1 MGGYHKKIICNL
13 PARMNASIRTPL
25 HRAYLRLGKTAAA
38 LKALQRARELG
49 AAVAW
54 ELGSAQ
60 GESGLLEEAAATLR
74 GAMVVGEEG
83 GEDGV
88 LVRQALGRTC
98 LQLAYARWA
107 EGFAGRALAA
117 VGEGVA
123 AVLSTT
129 DAAAAVRGG
138 EVGGF
143 SSLYKLLGRFGD
155 ARGAHPCGCCWCC
168 GGGKR
173 GGGRGASGGVCPGGG
188 GGGGGRG
195 GGGGGV
201 GQGERWMIRWMDGS
215 VSVCLPVRPSVRPC
229 LSVRLTTPAPPKHRW
244 TRASPGWRCGGSGG
258 CGRGRVHCGGW

>member
-1 MGGYHKKIICNL
+1 
-13 PARMNASIRTPL
+13 MNASIRTPL

-143 SSLYKLLGRFGD
+143 SSLYKLLGDLGTL
-155 ARGAHPCGCCWCC
+155 AALIPAGAAGAVE
-168 GGGKR
+168 GGKEGEA
-173 GGGRGASGGVCPGGG
+173 GGPVAAYARAAAAEVAEGGEEEEAWAKV
-188 GGGGGRG
+188 R
-195 GGGGGV
+195 
-201 GQGERWMIRWMDGS
+201 DG
-215 VSVCLPVRPSVRPC
+215 
-229 LSVRLTTPAPPKHRW
+229 
-244 TRASPGWRCGGSGG
+244 
-258 CGRGRVHCGGW
+258 